1 MNGVHHDMT
10 THSLVENDCRNLSF
24 IPNSSVHLIITHP
37 PAFGA
42 LWDSEALGQLSA
54 IPDYGE
60 YLTELDAVWSECDR
74 VLAPGGHLACVV
86 SPVARRDEDLP
97 LTADIHA
104 RTRRFG
110 LDVTRAIRWFP
121 SERVDLDD
129 SAFYGASNQ
138 PCGELLCDSQDVLV
152 MRKPGERLVS
162 VETQVSS
169 RMPADYFAT
178 CSSSVWLIP
187 AESDPRHP
195 QSFPIELAERL
206 IRMFSYA
213 GDTVLDPFAGIG
225 TTSAAARAWGR
236 SSIAVEI
243 EQRYFDSMADRMS
256 STEWPDGEITITRGP
271 FLPNADN
278 PSLALPAV

>member
-1 MNGVHHDMT
+1 MT
-10 THSLVENDCRNLSF
+10 THSLVENDCRDLSF
-24 IPNSSVHLIITHP
+24 IPDASVNLIITHP
-37 PAFGA
+37 PPFGSFGESYA
-42 LWDSEALGQLSA
+42 PGQFSA
-54 IPDYGE
+54 IQDYGD
-60 YLTELDAVWSECDR
+60 YLAELDGVWAECDR
-74 VLAPGGHLACVV
+74 ALAPGGHLACVV

-121 SERVDLDD
+121 SDRADLDD
-129 SAFYGASNQ
+129 SEFYGATNQ

-162 VETQVSS
+162 VETQVGS

-187 AESDPRHP
+187 SETDPRHP
-195 QSFPIELAERL
+195 YSFPIELAERL
-206 IRMFSYA
+206 IRMFSFT

-236 SSIAVEI
+236 NSIAVEV
-243 EQRYFDSMADRMS
+243 EQRYFDSMADRMGS
-256 STEWPDGEITITRGP
+256 AEWPEGEITITRGP
-271 FLPNADN
+271 PLLVAP
-278 PSLALPAV
+278 PSSVVVPAV

>member
-1 MNGVHHDMT
+1 MT

-24 IPNSSVHLIITHP
+24 IPDGSVHLIITHP

-42 LWDSEALGQLSA
+42 FCESYVRGQLSA
-54 IPDYGE
+54 IHDYDD
-60 YLTELDAVWSECDR
+60 YLAELDAVWSECNR
-74 VLAPGGHLACVV
+74 VLAPGGNLACVV
-86 SPVARRDEDLP
+86 SPVARREEDLP

-121 SERVDLDD
+121 QDRVELDD
-129 SAFYGASNQ
+129 AAFYGARNQ
-138 PCGELLCDSQDVLV
+138 PCGDLLCDSQDVLV
-152 MRKPGERLVS
+152 MRRPGERLVS
-162 VETQVSS
+162 VETQVES

-187 AESDPRHP
+187 AEVDPRHP
-195 QSFPIELAERL
+195 HSFPVELAERL

-236 SSIAVEI
+236 NSIAVEI

-256 STEWPDGEITITRGP
+256 SAGWPDGEITITRGP
-271 FLPNADN
+271 SIPNAET
-278 PSLALPAV
+278 PQVALPAV

>member
-1 MNGVHHDMT
+1 MT
-10 THSLVENDCRNLSF
+10 THSLVENDCRNLGF
-24 IPNSSVHLIITHP
+24 IPDASVHLIITHP

-42 LWDSEALGQLSA
+42 YCESYVRGQLSA
-54 IPDYGE
+54 IQNYGD
-60 YLTELDAVWSECDR
+60 YLTELDGFWSQCNR

-97 LTADIHA
+97 LTADIYA
-104 RTRRFG
+104 RIRRFG
-110 LDVTRAIRWFP
+110 LDVIRAIRWFP
-121 SERVDLDD
+121 SDRVDLDD

-162 VETQVSS
+162 VETQVAS
-169 RMPADYFAT
+169 RLPADYFAT

-195 QSFPIELAERL
+195 QSFPVELAERL

-236 SSIAVEI
+236 NSIAVEI

-256 STEWPDGEITITRGP
+256 SVEWPDGEITITRGP
-271 FLPNADN
+271 LLPNSGS
-278 PSLALPAV
+278 PSVALPAV

>member
-1 MNGVHHDMT
+1 MT

-24 IPNSSVHLIITHP
+24 IPDASVHLIITHP
-37 PAFGA
+37 PAFGSFG
-42 LWDSEALGQLSA
+42 DSQALGQFSA
-54 IPDYGE
+54 IPDYGD
-60 YLTELDAVWSECDR
+60 YLAELDSVWSECDR

-86 SPVARRDEDLP
+86 SPVARCDEDLP

-121 SERVDLDD
+121 QDRAELDD
-129 SAFYGASNQ
+129 TAFYGAPNQ

-178 CSSSVWLIP
+178 TSSSVWLIP

-195 QSFPIELAERL
+195 HCFPLELAERL

-225 TTSAAARAWGR
+225 TTSAAAGAWGR
-236 SSIAVEI
+236 NSIAVEI

-256 STEWPDGEITITRGP
+256 SAEWPDGEITITRGP
-271 FLPNADN
+271 LMPNAN
-278 PSLALPAV
+278 RSSVALPAV